1 LQNTQNVDAVSMTND
16 EFGGICCLDQPPC
29 KGFPYIL
36 LEHIP
41 TLMRVEARAPH
52 YLEQECALFG
62 VVSKEF
68 CYVIHARQSGN
79 LSQRS
84 VSR

>member
-1 LQNTQNVDAVSMTND
+1 MMNLAGFVALTS
-16 EFGGICCLDQPPC
+16 PPC
-29 KGFPYIL
+29 KGFPYSL

-41 TLMRVEARAPH
+41 TLMRVEAGAPH